1 MNRLADFEARIG
13 YRFRDATLLE
23 QALTHRSYGSQHNER
38 LEFLGDSVLG
48 CIMAEALYARFPAL
62 SEGELTRMRAALVRE
77 EALSDAASDLGA
89 AAAIRLG
96 EGERA
101 RGTDVR
107 PSILADALEAVFGA
121 IFVDG
126 GYAAARD
133 VILAVYASQLERIER
148 NEPQGPRKDPKTRL
162 QEFLQGQQKSRPE
175 YRVVQVRGA
184 AHRQTFDVECVV
196 ADLGARATGSGTSR
210 QRAEQQAAAALLESI
225 GQ

>member
-1 MNRLADFEARIG
+1 LNRLADFEARIG

-101 RGTDVR
+101 RGTDIR

-126 GYAAARD
+126 GYAAARE
-133 VILAVYASQLERIER
+133 VILAVYAARLERI
-148 NEPQGPRKDPKTRL
+148 EPQGPRKDPKTRL

-196 ADLGARATGSGTSR
+196 AELGARATGSGTSR